1 VQSTNK
7 GRIIAI
13 GARSHVLYSRLLTA
27 DQYWTLLHLKSTGEI
42 AVFLNDTAGYKNQL
56 PVLINAQTHR
66 IDLENAIRSVLIA
79 EGKIILSALS
89 GSRQAFFSNW
99 LAIYEVNNLKNI
111 FRWIRSRRL
120 DRDTMRSRLFKVPD
134 SKLPY
139 DALLNCVDY
148 KEALTTLNGTKY
160 HDAIADK
167 VEDLLKGRETSLF
180 PLEQSLD
187 NLFETELHESVAK
200 LPSRDRK
207 YLEPIFGA
215 RADLYNLA
223 YLHRC
228 MSYYNMIIEEV
239 LSRTLPVKYLL
250 TTKDLRAI
258 AKGSDRDERVAV
270 LGQKSK
276 TYAEIFKNAYSS
288 QDPELTLEI
297 NIKRHLYM
305 QELAVFK
312 KGTPS
317 FHTAISYF
325 MLKLHEIDDII
336 RIIEDVRYDYNR
348 HTAVEFL
355 IRPIISGGEASW
367 Q

>member
-1 VQSTNK
+1 VQSNNK
-7 GRIIAI
+7 GKIVAI

-27 DQYWTLLHLKSTGEI
+27 DQYWTLLHLKSTGDI

-56 PVLINAQTHR
+56 PVLVNSQTHR
-66 IDLENAIRSVLIA
+66 IDLENAIRSVVLA
-79 EGKIILSALS
+79 EGRIILSSLS
-89 GSRQAFFSNW
+89 GSRLTFFSNW

-120 DRDTMRSRLFKVPD
+120 DRDTMRNRLFKVPD

-139 DALLNCVDY
+139 DALLNCSDY

-160 HDAIADK
+160 YDAIADQ
-167 VEDLLKGRETSLF
+167 VDDLIKGRETSLF

-187 NLFETELHESVAK
+187 NLFETELHESVEK
-200 LPSRDRK
+200 LPSADRK
-207 YLEPIFGA
+207 CLAPVFGA
-215 RADLYNLA
+215 RADLYNLSN
-223 YLHRC
+223 LHRC
-228 MSYYNMIIEEV
+228 LSYYNMIIEEV

-258 AKGSDRDERVAV
+258 AKGTDRDERVEI
-270 LGQKSK
+270 LGRKFK
-276 TYAEIFKNAYSS
+276 TYAEIFRNAYSS

-297 NIKRHLYM
+297 NIKRYLYM

-312 KGTPS
+312 KGTPG
-317 FHTAISYF
+317 FHTAIGYF
-325 MLKLHEIDDII
+325 LLKLHEIDDII

-355 IRPIISGGEASW
+355 IRPIISGGETTW